1 MYKLSK
7 LGGGGGGDIGQN
19 PKEQQFRETL
29 PNPHYLLLRLIVSG
43 PIGKEGWAMLAE
55 ALGLLPPLAPAPPP
69 PLNLNFDLDLDL
81 DLDDPLNNQGF
92 RSFTVLSWRS
102 NSSPQKF
109 MLGGRRQDVKAVFDA
124 LPVGSFWYV
133 KGFKEGW
140 IWKYQWNKNSGEDWK
155 KLEHYM
161 DLDTEEPIP
170 VPRSILIDQI
180 RAWSN
185 AICQRF
191 HTSCDP
197 KRHIFGKEL
206 RMGDVFLI

>member
-1 MYKLSK
+1 M
-7 LGGGGGGDIGQN
+7 
-19 PKEQQFRETL
+19 
-29 PNPHYLLLRLIVSG
+29 
-43 PIGKEGWAMLAE
+43 
-55 ALGLLPPLAPAPPP
+55 
-69 PLNLNFDLDLDL
+69 
-81 DLDDPLNNQGF
+81 
-92 RSFTVLSWRS
+92 
-102 NSSPQKF
+102 
-109 MLGGRRQDVKAVFDA
+109 KAVFDA

-140 IWKYQWNKNSGEDWK
+140 IWMFQWNKDSGEDWK

-170 VPRSILIDQI
+170 VLRSILIDQI